1 MDDYENKENISNEI
15 MATMKLKDEIIN
27 ELYNKLEQE
36 QQENNE
42 LKKKIDNFT
51 FREDY
56 SDDENKENRIKVS
69 KQFSISKDLEHKKL
83 IDENIHLKE
92 KITYLEKLNVKVEY
106 PDDLDNDSNKKI
118 DICNRKL
125 ELADQKI
132 RELISLLEKKDIE
145 INDLIKQNKKIDK
158 DCEDIISVKDMEI
171 NNLNQKLNFANETIN
186 RLNLQLNS
194 MSINT
199 NSITQDLRKE
209 LKILEEKNKELEIK
223 IFQQDKMIC
232 DKDMELKK
240 NKPNLHPNNVSPS
253 SIDLVLK
260 SKLENQNKLISD
272 LNNEIVNIKYTNEKL
287 VNDLNE
293 EREVNQKL
301 KLSIAEVKYKYN
313 NSKNNN
319 FQEDLAVQTMMKGEN
334 IDQLN
339 NKLSSKE
346 NEITKLNE
354 TIQNVHKENQK
365 LKDKKFSLEKEN
377 KKLCDELNTIL
388 KKMNLDKKKNI
399 NENYDR
405 EVVYNI
411 ASVSKLNKTITLL
424 KMKEMEYIERI
435 QTLESYC
442 YEKEGPKADNNLK
455 KQYSNNSEKKGQ
467 KSVIHNNDENTVV
480 SFNVSEHSIIE
491 RGINNTS
498 KICHFKDIQ
507 VRDSE
512 INKILEDNVLLKNYM
527 FKYISEIQNL
537 QNIINN
543 FRENY
548 INIVK

>member
-1 MDDYENKENISNEI
+1 MDDHENKEKISNEI

-69 KQFSISKDLEHKKL
+69 KQFSICKDLEQQKL
-83 IDENIHLKE
+83 IEENLYLKDR
-92 KITYLEKLNVKVEY
+92 IAYLEKLDAKIENPNDLENV
-106 PDDLDNDSNKKI
+106 SNKQI

-125 ELADQKI
+125 ELADHKI

-145 INDLIKQNKKIDK
+145 INELIKHNKKIDK
-158 DCEDIISVKDMEI
+158 DCEGLISMKDMEI

-199 NSITQDLRKE
+199 NSITQDLRRE

-223 IFQQDKMIC
+223 IFQKEKILS
-232 DKDMELKK
+232 DKDIELMK
-240 NKPNLHPNNVSPS
+240 NKTNLYSDNVSPS

-260 SKLENQNKLISD
+260 SKLDNQNKLISS
-272 LNNEIVNIKYTNEKL
+272 LNNEIVSIKYTNEKL

-293 EREVNQKL
+293 EREINQKL
-301 KLSIAEVKYKYN
+301 QLSIAEVKYKYN

-319 FQEDLAVQTMMKGEN
+319 LLEDLAVQTMMKGEN

-346 NEITKLNE
+346 NEILKLNE
-354 TIQNVHKENQK
+354 SIQNVQKENQK

-399 NENYDR
+399 NENYER
-405 EVVYNI
+405 ELIYNI
-411 ASVSKLNKTITLL
+411 ANVSKLNKTITFL
-424 KMKEMEYIERI
+424 KMKELEYLERI

-442 YEKEGPKADNNLK
+442 YEREVPKAENNLK
-455 KQYSNNSEKKGQ
+455 KQNSNNSEKRVH
-467 KSVIHNNDENTVV
+467 KSLIHNNDENTVV
-480 SFNVSEHSIIE
+480 SFNVSEQSIIE
-491 RGINNTS
+491 RGINNNS
-498 KICHFKDIQ
+498 KVSHLKDIHS
-507 VRDSE
+507 RDSE
-512 INKILEDNVLLKNYM
+512 MNKILEDNVLLKNNM
-527 FKYISEIQNL
+527 FTYISEIQNL

-543 FRENY
+543 FREKY